1 MNVLIDFRRKERYVY
16 DIWGMSSAKI
26 SVCFMESRDGNDCG
40 DFRRV
45 NTLTPLIECRDD
57 ISAHLKRFRLSN
69 EDVLEY
75 QFILARAGHFCLR
88 EEKVGEMFACPKH
101 RGGLGKSTC
110 PPGRN

>member
-1 MNVLIDFRRKERYVY
+1 
-16 DIWGMSSAKI
+16 
-26 SVCFMESRDGNDCG
+26 MESRDGNDCG